1 MLNSPLHVSSLGT
14 TQSKDTVLHQ
24 DVQTHRVDTL
34 LIDKHEALG
43 LLSRSNGLV
52 ADRVLQLDNLLQ
64 LRVDETPLRLDELL
78 PLLCRRV
85 EEARVDLTAVSILQS
100 FTAHLRLLVLK

>member
-34 LIDKHEALG
+34 LVDQHETLW
-43 LLSRSNGLV
+43 LLSGPDGLIANG
-52 ADRVLQLDNLLQ
+52 VLELDDLLQ
-64 LRVDETPLRLDELL
+64 LGVDESSFRLDELFSL
-78 PLLCRRV
+78 FCGRV
-85 EEARVDLTAVSILQS
+85 EEAGVDLATCQL
-100 FTAHLRLLVLK
+100 

>member
-34 LIDKHEALG
+34 LVDQHETLW
-43 LLSRSNGLV
+43 LLSGPDGLITNG
-52 ADRVLQLDNLLQ
+52 VLELDDLLE
-64 LRVDETPLRLDELL
+64 LGVDESSLRLDELFSL
-78 PLLCRRV
+78 FCGRV
-85 EEARVDLTAVSILQS
+85 EEARVDLATCQL
-100 FTAHLRLLVLK
+100 